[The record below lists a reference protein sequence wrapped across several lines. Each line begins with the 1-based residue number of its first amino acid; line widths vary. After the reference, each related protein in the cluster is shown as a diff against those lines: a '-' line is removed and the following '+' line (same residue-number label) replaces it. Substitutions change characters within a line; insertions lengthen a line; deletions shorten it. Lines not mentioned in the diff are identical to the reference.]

1 MHTFSFLSLILLL
14 VGCSPFAGRPT
25 VTPAPTVT
33 VPLVTAVP
41 TRAHTATPPPTPIQP
56 TPTPGPGTLPT
67 NVILVRTNPGWLEQI
82 VEQIRLD
89 ATFSAV
95 GRTADNGWIQIA
107 SGDGTTGWIRA
118 QDVQAT
124 LDFNVLAVTGEAEPV
139 DFPGLALAD
148 TGLLDAP
155 NGNTIGG
162 LIGFAP
168 IAITGRTAANDWVQ
182 IQTAS
187 EQTGWLPVNIVALEG
202 TLNDVPVI
210 EIAGGANPGGEG
222 TTAEGATSVPATE
235 PNAQVSASG
244 GGVRLR
250 RLPQSDGAII
260 INLQALTPLVV
271 LGRSADNSWLRVE
284 APGAVRGW
292 MSRSFVELLSVEL
305 ESVPVVE
312 NPTPEPVS

>member
-1 MHTFSFLSLILLL
+1 MRTFSFISLLILL
-14 VGCSPFAGRPT
+14 VGCSPFAVQPT
-25 VTPAPTVT
+25 ITPSPTLTMPV
-33 VPLVTAVP
+33 VTAVP
-41 TRAHTATPPPTPIQP
+41 TRAHTATPLPTPIQP

-89 ATFSAV
+89 ATYSAV

-107 SGDGTTGWIRA
+107 VADGTTGWIRA
-118 QDVQAT
+118 LDVQVA
-124 LDFNVLAVTGEAEPV
+124 LDFNVLAVTGEAEV
-139 DFPGLALAD
+139 VEFPGLALAD

-162 LIGFAP
+162 LMGFAP

-182 IQTAS
+182 LQTAS

-202 TLNDVPVI
+202 NLNDVPVV
-210 EIAGGANPGGEG
+210 EIAGGGNPGTEG
-222 TTAEGATSVPATE
+222 TPAAGTTPVPATE

-250 RLPQSDGAII
+250 RLPQADGAII
-260 INLQALTPLVV
+260 INLQALTPLVL
-271 LGRSADNSWLRVE
+271 LGRSPDNAWLRVE

-292 MSRSFVELLSVEL
+292 MSRNFVELLSVEL

-312 NPTPEPVS
+312 NPTPEPAR